1 MKVNA
6 KLDYTQ
12 IIDDSNDFEVNP
24 ESVVVFYSYIDSNLH
39 TKKRQKAKVKLDKLI
54 NFYLLKKESEDQ

>member
-39 TKKRQKAKVKLDKLI
+39 TKKDKKLRL
-54 NFYLLKKESEDQ
+54 N